1 MKKFALVI
9 FLSMLFLMQVQI
21 SQASTLSIIPQPG
34 HSVALDSAYSN
45 FTAMLNRIKVV
56 VTAIGA
62 IIVTVM
68 WIWEGIFMLLHRDDK
83 EGVLRFKHD
92 LIYLVIASIII
103 LGATVI
109 VNLLAWIVTG

>member
-1 MKKFALVI
+1 
-9 FLSMLFLMQVQI
+9 
-21 SQASTLSIIPQPG
+21 
-34 HSVALDSAYSN
+34 
-45 FTAMLNRIKVV
+45 
-56 VTAIGA
+56 
-62 IIVTVM
+62 
-68 WIWEGIFMLLHRDDK
+68 MLLHRDDK